1 VSVEK
6 PDGRLAVEVKIEP
19 VTPQDPSR
27 HSHLAQNRRLIV
39 RRALFASA
47 LGGLVPVPIVDDI
60 VSGRVRAGLYMKLA
74 ACRQVD
80 LPAASAG
87 VLAQGK
93 ASSALRSITLAAV
106 TLAAVKLAWRKFFA
120 LLAAGRGAEDMATI
134 FQVATLVD
142 HYCAKLHVG
151 GPVSQP
157 QAAEL
162 RALVYQSVSR
172 TSKSKLVAAF
182 REGAEILGRS
192 LLDAPRWVS
201 HSLSRHAEHWLRT
214 GGHPEAAPAGWPT
227 EESEEER
234 TWLDRAAH
242 AVEERLAALGNGYLG
257 GLVDDFEAR
266 WRERPPTKG

>member
-1 VSVEK
+1 VSA
-6 PDGRLAVEVKIEP
+6 PDDQPAVEVRIEP
-19 VTPQDPSR
+19 VAPQDPSR
-27 HSHLAQNRRLIV
+27 LSHLAQNRRLIV
-39 RRALFASA
+39 RRALLASA

-93 ASSALRSITLAAV
+93 AGSALRSITLAAV
-106 TLAAVKLAWRKFFA
+106 TLAALKLAWRKFFA

-151 GPVSQP
+151 GPISQP
-157 QAAEL
+157 RAAHL
-162 RALVYQSVSR
+162 RAIVHQSVSR
-172 TSKSKLVAAF
+172 TSKIKLVAAF
-182 REGAEILGRS
+182 REGGQILGRS
-192 LLDAPRWVS
+192 LLDAPRWAS
-201 HSLSRHAEHWLRT
+201 RSLSRHAEHWLRT
-214 GGHPEAAPAGWPT
+214 GGHPEAAPAGWPI

-242 AVEERLAALGNGYLG
+242 TVEERLAALGNGYLD